1 MFCVYSEVDSRSYH
15 KNIITVCLKSGHT
28 LKISAEEA
36 FNNDIEQGRCYW
48 FAFDPTTKRIK
59 SALSVEANSYELVDH
74 QLVNLVNSANRLA
87 DTLGSIQKHERGVV
101 LRIAG
106 VAVTGFWSAF
116 NAVQAFTAALA
127 WEPDMLVVHAGLTA
141 IGVIITKAQ
150 YEELTDAQKHAIAA
164 LKAFQAA
171 MVEYQTIVARYKPKC
186 LQTAIIDDPQFT
198 KIVSILKRSVPKI
211 NVSDVRTGSVEFA

>member
-15 KNIITVCLKSGHT
+15 KNLVTVELKSGHT
-28 LKISAEEA
+28 LKISTEEA

-48 FAFDPTTKRIK
+48 FAFEPTTKRIK
-59 SALSVEANSYELVDH
+59 AALSVEANSYELVDH
-74 QLVNLVNSANRLA
+74 QLLTLVSSATRLS
-87 DTLGSIQKHERGVV
+87 DTLGSLQKHERGVV

-106 VAVTGFWSAF
+106 VAVTGFWSVF
-116 NAVQAFTAALA
+116 QSVQAFTASLA
-127 WEPDMLVVHAGLTA
+127 WEPDMMILHAGLAA

-150 YEELTDAQKHAIAA
+150 YEELTDAQKQSIVA

-171 MVEYQTIVARYKPKC
+171 MVEYQTVVARYKPKC

-198 KIVSILKRSVPKI
+198 KIVSILKRAVPNI